1 MAHSK
6 AAPVWKDFVI
16 LPLIKVM
23 LAIRIYIATLTLLF
37 LLLVIAQRG
46 LGLLEGVVITC
57 AILYLILDVRT
68 ELQELKAELGLLR
81 ELEQRVA
88 ELLR

>member
-1 MAHSK
+1 
-6 AAPVWKDFVI
+6 
-16 LPLIKVM
+16 M

-81 ELEQRVA
+81 ELEQRLA

>member
-1 MAHSK
+1 
-6 AAPVWKDFVI
+6 
-16 LPLIKVM
+16 M
-23 LAIRIYIATLTLLF
+23 LAIRIYIAALTLLF
-37 LLLVIAQRG
+37 LLLVVAQRG

-68 ELQELKAELGLLR
+68 ELQNLKAELGLLR